1 MAVAISGAVIVN
13 EWQGAYTNT
22 VVYKQRCD
30 VCGRLAPN
38 HPISVSCLPY
48 QGVVH
53 GCYHKESFVCTFCSN
68 RQAVLIEGG

>member
-1 MAVAISGAVIVN
+1 MAVAISGAVIAK

-22 VVYKQRCD
+22 LVYRQRCD

-38 HPISVSCLPY
+38 LPISVSCLPY

-53 GCYHKESFVCTFCSN
+53 GCYHKESFVCTFCGN